1 MSEFSLIFFACN
13 LTVNNVNKLSGIGTY
28 TPACLIYVWN
38 LIITELMTNIW
49 WIKSR
54 REETKR
60 QWCYPYDTLENK
72 QYNLLECDRI

>member
-1 MSEFSLIFFACN
+1 MSEFSLFF

-38 LIITELMTNIW
+38 LIITELWPTFGGSRVEEK
-49 WIKSR
+49 KS
-54 REETKR
+54 KR